1 MADFNGF
8 QIGIGADVTV
18 LETQLQKA
26 QNLLKQFEAAAK
38 KATDIGEINYL
49 NNQIKG
55 LNSTIGTLHQEMN
68 KVGKPAGDATQS
80 LINFSRIAQDAPY
93 GIIGIAN
100 NLNPML
106 ESFERLSKTE
116 GGTKKAL
123 AAMAEGLMGPAG
135 IGVAL
140 GIVSSLAV
148 TFSKQISEY
157 FKGAT
162 SDLDAFIA
170 KINKVK
176 EDLYGI
182 AGKTESKQF
191 KGEILVGI
199 IGSDA
204 SLAAR
209 KNALQML
216 KDLYSQSDAIKK
228 LTIDSDNQTLIVAL
242 NNASK
247 QFKVTEDEKNNN
259 TQLETAYTERRKIL
273 AKQNIEL
280 KALAEAKEVIDRYGE
295 KTIGGKTESREQQ
308 KADIIKKYASDLAGV
323 NITIIEFEKNAVKLN
338 TTLSEFNKVDN
349 KKENKVSDLA
359 KAMED
364 FNREILR
371 GENELKAGKLF
382 AESGKDSFALNQL
395 NAINKAIKVIA
406 GISGPEAQAT
416 ITKLLAQESAIYTK
430 YYGGKPRAI
439 TDVSTVEAYKPPIG
453 SMPIDIRNF
462 VTTGEKQLDPKRTAI
477 ELIALDK
484 EVSGQFEI
492 NNKKRSEATLKEIS
506 KQQQAFEAFGNTIAN
521 EVTGAIMGMYDAM
534 QHGENPMKALSD
546 MMSRLAEELAAT
558 AIKAAILSAILST
571 LGGGGGAA
579 GVVAANGGTAA
590 TGFFSIFKQL
600 LGLGVTKN
608 AVGGITNGPSLGLIG
623 EAGPEAIMPLSKL
636 SSFLNTSFNA
646 GAMSGGSAG
655 SSGQFVLRG
664 QDLLLAVN
672 RTQKASNLK
681 GQSISL
687 A

>member
-26 QNLLKQFEAAAK
+26 QNLLKQFEAAAR

-55 LNSTIGTLHQEMN
+55 LNSTISTLHQEMN

-157 FKGAT
+157 FKGA
-162 SDLDAFIA
+162 SNDLDAFID

-176 EDLYGI
+176 EDLYSI

-199 IGSDA
+199 IDSDA
-204 SLAAR
+204 SIAAR
-209 KNALQML
+209 KNALQQL

-228 LTIDSDNQTLIVAL
+228 LTIESDNQTLTAAL

-273 AKQNIEL
+273 AKQNTEL
-280 KALAEAKEVIDRYGE
+280 KALAEAKESIDRYGE

-323 NITIIEFEKNAVKLN
+323 NTTIIEFEKNAKTLN

-349 KKENKVSDLA
+349 KKENKVSELG
-359 KAMED
+359 KAIEN
-364 FNREILR
+364 FNKGILE
-371 GENELKAGKLF
+371 GENLLKAGKLF
-382 AESGKDSFALNQL
+382 AESGKESFALHQL
-395 NAINKAIKVIA
+395 LEIDKAIKVIA
-406 GISGPEAQAT
+406 GISGPEAEAT
-416 ITKLLAQESAIYTK
+416 IGKLLAQESAIYTK
-430 YYGGKPRAI
+430 YYGGKPRPI
-439 TDVSTVEAYKPPIG
+439 TDVSTVQAYNPPMG
-453 SMPIDIRNF
+453 SIPIDVRNAQ
-462 VTTGEKQLDPKRTAI
+462 TGGEKELDPKRTAR

-492 NNKKRSEATLKEIS
+492 NNKKRGDATLKEIE
-506 KQQQAFEAFGNTIAN
+506 KQQQAFESFANTISGQ
-521 EVTGAIMGMYDAM
+521 VTGAIMGMWDSM
-534 QHGENPMKALSD
+534 QHGENAMKALSD
-546 MMSRLAEELAAT
+546 MMSRIAEQLVAT
-558 AIKAAILSAILST
+558 AIKAAILSAILAS
-571 LGGGGGAA
+571 LPGADA
-579 GVVAANGGTAA
+579 AVAANGGTAA
-590 TGFFSIFKQL
+590 TSFFDIFKSL
-600 LGLGVTKN
+600 LGIGQKHAN
-608 AVGGITNGPSLGLIG
+608 GGITNGASIGMIG

-646 GAMSGGSAG
+646 GAMSGN
-655 SSGQFVLRG
+655 SSGSGGHFVLRG